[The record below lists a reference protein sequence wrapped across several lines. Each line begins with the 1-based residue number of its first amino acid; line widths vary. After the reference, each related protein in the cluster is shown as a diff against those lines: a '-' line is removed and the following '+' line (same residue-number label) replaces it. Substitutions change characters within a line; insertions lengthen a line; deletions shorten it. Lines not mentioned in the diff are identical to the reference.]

1 MEPKNSL
8 PYSQKPASCPHPDH
22 S

>member
-1 MEPKNSL
+1 MEPRNSL